1 MRTPRQQKNH
11 ENLQKQKQRI
21 IKWLNTNDMF
31 VWYLIG
37 VMLLAMVGALA
48 VAVS

>member
-1 MRTPRQQKNH
+1 MRTPNQQKNH
-11 ENLQKQKQRI
+11 EAWLRYRAKI
-21 IKWLNTNDMF
+21 INWLNTNDMF

-48 VAVS
+48 VAVA